1 MRLLRLQDVENGP
14 NDCLFHHA
22 RLRALIVWLAGFA
35 AATAF
40 FLHAYRGKWP
50 PGYFFGAFLLLFLLL
65 TLRMVTARFH
75 PSNWLVRMNETGIY
89 VQYRSYLNYQLP
101 ADDPSVVFLSFGE
114 IGSARLIKERV
125 ETPDTTK
132 PGATQTQYLR
142 YVELELSGDAAP
154 LAEALQAEL
163 GEQAPSEKRWY
174 GTGSTLYRDYPVTM
188 AAPASVRIR
197 WDVVPGAGKF
207 LNALRPYTV
216 IADPISLTQDFTRL
230 KSLGREDQQK
240 QLRELVAR
248 GQNITAMNAARKLY
262 GCSLGEAKQ
271 MVDSLRQDS
280 LRQDSQR
287 QDSQSQDQ
295 VPQ

>member
-1 MRLLRLQDVENGP
+1 MRLLRLQDVEIGA
-14 NDCLFHHA
+14 NDHLFRHA

-40 FLHAYRGKWP
+40 FLHAYTAKWP
-50 PGYFFGAFLLLFLLL
+50 PGYFFGPFLLLFLLL

-101 ADDPSVVFLSFGE
+101 ANDPSVVFLSFGE
-114 IGSARLIKERV
+114 IASARLIKERV
-125 ETPDTTK
+125 ETPDAAK

-142 YVELELSGDAAP
+142 HIELELSGDPAP

-163 GEQAPSEKRWY
+163 GEQAPSEKHWY
-174 GTGSTLYRDYPVTM
+174 GTSSTLYRDYPVTM
-188 AAPASVRIR
+188 SAAASVRIH
-197 WDVVPGAGKF
+197 WDVVPGAQKF
-207 LNALRPYTV
+207 LDALRPYTV
-216 IADPISLTQDFTRL
+216 IADPVSLTQDFTHL
-230 KSLGREDQQK
+230 KSLSREDQQK

-248 GQNITAMNAARKLY
+248 GQNITATCAARKLY

-271 MVDSLRQDS
+271 MVNSLRENK
-280 LRQDSQR
+280 L
-287 QDSQSQDQ
+287 
-295 VPQ
+295 PQ

>member
-1 MRLLRLQDVENGP
+1 MRLLRLQDVEIGP
-14 NDCLFHHA
+14 NDRVFHHA

-40 FLHAYRGKWP
+40 FLHAYTAKWP
-50 PGYFFGAFLLLFLLL
+50 PGYFFGSFLLLFLLL
-65 TLRMVTARFH
+65 TLKMVTARFH
-75 PSNWLVRMNETGIY
+75 PSNWLVRRNETGIY

-114 IGSARLIKERV
+114 IASARFVKERV

-142 YVELELSGDAAP
+142 YVDLELSGDPAP
-154 LAEALQAEL
+154 LADALQAEL

-174 GTGSTLYRDYPVTM
+174 GTSSTLYRDYPVTM
-188 AAPASVRIR
+188 SAPASVRIH
-197 WDVVPGAGKF
+197 WDVVPGAQKF
-207 LNALRPYTV
+207 LDALRPYTV
-216 IADPISLTQDFTRL
+216 IADPASLTQDFTHL
-230 KSLGREDQQK
+230 KSLSRKDQQK

-248 GQNITAMNAARKLY
+248 GQNITAMYVARKLY
-262 GCSLGEAKQ
+262 GCTLEEAKQ
-271 MVDSLRQDS
+271 MVDSLRENK
-280 LRQDSQR
+280 
-287 QDSQSQDQ
+287 